1 MLNFKPEPEGHAL
14 YVPELLDLISGL
26 LDMSDWLALLLTCRS
41 LFPIIA
47 SRVWREVEAQV
58 IMDLIVETSQSALD
72 ESDVSRGTEESNAD
86 FTRFDVYA
94 PFIRKLRVY
103 GRTARYFK
111 GERRRICTRRA
122 REGALLPNLTSVT
135 LLTSDLTP
143 VSAAL
148 FWLDLFLMPSL
159 RELSVKPAVKT
170 EIAWVSYSVASD
182 ILEKLVTTCSAIE
195 RLELHP
201 KDIAGD
207 DRSTGPGGA
216 LVFNPYNI
224 GLCTH
229 LRSITIGTCLLSHG
243 GFAALGA
250 LPQLQ
255 SLTLCQY
262 GERPNALELSV
273 PDDCFLSLTQLS
285 LLDVDST
292 TLRAIM
298 GIKQLARGLR
308 SLK

>member
-1 MLNFKPEPEGHAL
+1 MPGFEPKPKGHAL

-47 SRVWREVEAQV
+47 SRVWREVEAQA

-72 ESDVSRGTEESNAD
+72 ESDVSRSTEESAVD

-103 GRTARYFK
+103 GRTDRYFK

-135 LLTSDLTP
+135 LLTSDLAP
-143 VSAAL
+143 GSAAL
-148 FWLDLFLMPSL
+148 FWLDLFLKPSL
-159 RELSVKPAVKT
+159 RELSVKPAAKT
-170 EIAWVSYSVASD
+170 ETAWVSYSVAAG
-182 ILEKLVTTCSAIE
+182 ILEKLITTCSAVE
-195 RLELHP
+195 RLELYP
-201 KDIAGD
+201 RDIAGD
-207 DRSTGPGGA
+207 DSNTGSGELLPLG
-216 LVFNPYNI
+216 PHDI

-229 LRSITIGTCLLSHG
+229 LRSVTIGTCILSHG

-250 LPQLQ
+250 LSQLQ

-262 GERPNALELSV
+262 GGRPKTIQLSV
-273 PDDCFLSLTQLS
+273 PDDSFPFLTHLG
-285 LLDVDST
+285 LLDVDTT
-292 TLRAIM
+292 TLWVS
-298 GIKQLARGLR
+298 QN
-308 SLK
+308 